1 MAQRV
6 FTFHSPV
13 EPQKTIEI
21 ISEVVTK
28 LKGRIKVEGLVA
40 TAKWWSKGATTLP
53 HKFKFYIGKDIV
65 RVVTGDMNSAYQ
77 KIKWE
82 FRCNPVLKLWN
93 VFVKELTHLY
103 PDLSFEI
110 SCDEFQI
117 VSAKILSDGIEQ
129 TFSSKSVT
137 KPSIGGA
144 LLGGALFGDV
154 GAIIGGSRT
163 KTHTTGTS
171 TSTFSSDVLVRV
183 RYSNG
188 FNLEGTISK
197 KSLVYNS
204 ILVGLSDTSD
214 I

>member
-1 MAQRV
+1 
-6 FTFHSPV
+6 
-13 EPQKTIEI
+13 
-21 ISEVVTK
+21 
-28 LKGRIKVEGLVA
+28 
-40 TAKWWSKGATTLP
+40 
-53 HKFKFYIGKDIV
+53 
-65 RVVTGDMNSAYQ
+65 MNSAYQ

-197 KSLVYNS
+197 KSSVYNS